1 MAEETSA
8 VTTVK
13 NSQNSG
19 DTEKVLEMIY
29 ETANELVPKI
39 IENVART
46 MNKSSFSIRCEAG
59 YNKDD
64 ELVVKVSGGCSLPT
78 ETKEMEG
85 EILEGKLRLW

>member
-1 MAEETSA
+1 MAED
-8 VTTVK
+8 VIKLKK
-13 NSQNSG
+13 NQEEG

>member
-1 MAEETSA
+1 MAED
-8 VTTVK
+8 VVK
-13 NSQNSG
+13 LKKNQEEG

>member
-1 MAEETSA
+1 MAENI
-8 VTTVK
+8 VTIK
-13 NSQNSG
+13 QQEEEG
-19 DTEKVLEMIY
+19 DTHKVLEMIF

-39 IENVART
+39 IENVSRT
-46 MNKSSFSIRCEAG
+46 MNKSSFTIRCEAG
-59 YNKDD
+59 YNKDE

>member
-1 MAEETSA
+1 MAESIVIKAEEG
-8 VTTVK
+8 
-13 NSQNSG
+13 QG
-19 DTEKVLEMIY
+19 DTHKVLEMIY

-39 IENVART
+39 IENVSRT

-64 ELVVKVSGGCSLPT
+64 ELIVKVSGGCSLPT

>member
-1 MAEETSA
+1 MAEEENNVVNLKKT
-8 VTTVK
+8 
-13 NSQNSG
+13 QEEG